1 LLHPGLPGV
10 TGGVSQVGGESGERV
25 SPVAI
30 GLIGIAV
37 LILLFLLGMPVGFAM
52 AFVGFSGFCYL
63 ISSQAGLSLL
73 ARDVF
78 TNLSS
83 YSLTVIPLF
92 VFMGSIAFASGMSRR
107 LYDAGYTVFG
117 QMRGGLAI
125 ATIAACAGFAAMCG
139 STNATAAAMGRVS
152 LPEMKR
158 YHYDDSLATGSVA
171 AAGSLGIL
179 IPPSTIFIIYG
190 ILAEQSIGKLFIAG
204 VLPGLLLAAL
214 FVAVVFLLC
223 LRNPNLAPSGSPT
236 SWKEKIAGLTGITEM
251 LLLFI
256 LVVGGLFLGWFSPTQ
271 AGAAGAA
278 GALLI
283 GLARRQLKWQGFTF
297 AIKDALRLTCMV
309 MVIVTGA
316 TIFGHFIAVA
326 KIPLVLADWVGGLPL
341 PKMAI
346 MGFIVLIY
354 LIGGCF
360 MDALALITLTI
371 PIIFPLVLTM
381 GFDPIWFGVIIV
393 MVTEMGVITPP
404 VGVNV
409 YVIKGIAEDVPLE
422 TIFKG
427 IFPFLGALV
436 VAVAILMAFPQ
447 IATFLPSLTT
457 Y

>member
-1 LLHPGLPGV
+1 
-10 TGGVSQVGGESGERV
+10 V
-25 SPVAI
+25 SPVTI
-30 GLIGIAV
+30 GLIGIVVLV
-37 LILLFLLGMPVGFAM
+37 LIFLLGMPVGFAM
-52 AFVGFSGFCYL
+52 AFIGLAGFCYL
-63 ISSQAGLSLL
+63 VSPEAGLSIL

-78 TNLSS
+78 SNLSS
-83 YSLTVIPLF
+83 YSLTVIPMF
-92 VFMGSIAFASGMSRR
+92 VFMGSIAFAAGMSRR
-107 LYDAGYTVFG
+107 LYDAGYTMFG
-117 QMRGGLAI
+117 QMRGGLAM

-158 YHYDDSLATGSVA
+158 YNYDDSLATGSVA

-190 ILAEQSIGKLFIAG
+190 ILTGESIGKLFIAG
-204 VLPGLLLAAL
+204 VLPGILLATL
-214 FVAVVFLLC
+214 FIAVVSLLC
-223 LRNPNLAPSGSPT
+223 LRNPTLAPAGAPT
-236 SWKEKIAGLTGITEM
+236 SWKEKIAGLTGIVEM
-251 LLLFI
+251 LVLFLLVI
-256 LVVGGLFLGWFSPTQ
+256 GGLFLGWFSPTQ

-283 GLARRQLKWQGFTF
+283 GLVRRQLNWQGFLF
-297 AIKDALRLTCMV
+297 AVKDALRITCMV

-316 TIFGHFIAVA
+316 IIFGHFMAVA
-326 KIPLVLADWVGGLPL
+326 KIPLVLADWVGGLPI
-341 PKMAI
+341 PTVAI
-346 MGFIVLIY
+346 MGLIVLMY

-371 PIIFPLVLTM
+371 PIIFPVVLAL

-393 MVTEMGVITPP
+393 LVTEMGVITPP

-427 IFPFLGALV
+427 IFPFLAALI
-436 VAVAILMAFPQ
+436 VAVAILIAFPQ
-447 IATFLPSLTT
+447 IATFLPGFAR

>member
-1 LLHPGLPGV
+1 M
-10 TGGVSQVGGESGERV
+10 
-25 SPVAI
+25 SPVT
-30 GLIGIAV
+30 IGIIGIGV
-37 LILLFLLGMPVGFAM
+37 LILIFLLGMPVGFTM
-52 AFVGFSGFCYL
+52 AFVGVVGFCYL
-63 ISSQAGLSLL
+63 TTPAAGFSIL

-78 TNLSS
+78 ANFSA
-83 YSLTVIPLF
+83 YSLTVIPMF

-107 LYDAGYTVFG
+107 LYNAGYTMFG
-117 QMRGGLAI
+117 QMRGGLAM

-158 YHYDDSLATGSVA
+158 YHYDDSLATGCVA

-190 ILAEQSIGKLFIAG
+190 IMTQQDIGKLFIAG
-204 VLPGLLLAAL
+204 VLPGILLASL
-214 FVAVVFLLC
+214 FMVVVVLLC
-223 LRNPNLAPSGSPT
+223 LRNPALAPAGAPT
-236 SWKEKIAGLTGITEM
+236 SLREKIAGLTGVIEM
-251 LLLFI
+251 LVLFG
-256 LVVGGLFLGWFSPTQ
+256 LVIGGLFLGWFSPTQ
-271 AGAAGAA
+271 AGGAGAF

-283 GLARRQLKWQGFTF
+283 GLARRQLSWQGFLF
-297 AIKDALRLTCMV
+297 AIKDALRISCMV

-316 TIFGHFIAVA
+316 IIFGHFLAVA
-326 KIPLVLADWVGGLPL
+326 KLPLVLSNWVGGLPI
-341 PKMAI
+341 PPAAV
-346 MGFIVLIY
+346 MGIIVLMY

-360 MDALALITLTI
+360 MDALALITLTV
-371 PIIFPLVLTM
+371 PIIYPVVLIL

-393 MVTEMGVITPP
+393 LVTEMGVITPP

-427 IFPFLGALV
+427 IFPFLAALI
-436 VAVAILMAFPQ
+436 VAVAILIAFPQ
-447 IATFLPSLTT
+447 IATFLPSFAR

>member
-1 LLHPGLPGV
+1 
-10 TGGVSQVGGESGERV
+10 V
-25 SPVAI
+25 SPVTI
-30 GLIGIAV
+30 GLIGIVVLV
-37 LILLFLLGMPVGFAM
+37 LIFLLGMPVGFAM
-52 AFVGFSGFCYL
+52 AFVGFAGFCYL
-63 ISSQAGLSLL
+63 ASPGAGLSIL

-78 TNLSS
+78 SNFSS
-83 YSLTVIPLF
+83 YSLTVIPMF
-92 VFMGSIAFASGMSRR
+92 VFMGSIAYATGMSRR

-117 QMRGGLAI
+117 QMRGGLAM

-158 YHYDDSLATGSVA
+158 YNYDDSLATGCVA

-190 ILAEQSIGKLFIAG
+190 IMTEQSIGKLFIAG
-204 VLPGLLLAAL
+204 VFPGILLAAL
-214 FVAVVFLLC
+214 FIAVVSLLC
-223 LRNPNLAPSGSPT
+223 LRNPSLAPAGAPT
-236 SWKEKIAGLTGITEM
+236 SWMEKLAGLTGVLEM
-251 LLLFI
+251 LALFA
-256 LVVGGLFLGWFSPTQ
+256 LVIGGLFLGWFSPTQ

-283 GLARRQLKWQGFTF
+283 GLARRQLSWQGFLF
-297 AIKDALRLTCMV
+297 AVKDALRITCMV

-316 TIFGHFIAVA
+316 ILFGHFMAVA
-326 KIPLVLADWVGGLPL
+326 KIPLVLSEWVGGLPL
-341 PKMAI
+341 PPAAI
-346 MGFIVLIY
+346 MGLIVLMY
-354 LIGGCF
+354 LLGGCF
-360 MDALALITLTI
+360 MDALALITLTV
-371 PIIFPLVLTM
+371 PIIYPVILIL

-393 MVTEMGVITPP
+393 LVTEMGVITPP

-427 IFPFLGALV
+427 IFPFLAALI
-436 VAVAILMAFPQ
+436 VAVAILIAFPQ